1 MTKKI
6 APQQLPGYP
15 GTRPPKGWVPPLD
28 QWLSLLGVYD
38 NENGHWVGFPLQTLT
53 EQLVLAEKQ
62 HALDRIDS
70 RNGQVSITVPI
81 GTAVGAQITGEI
93 EVPEDEIWFLRN
105 HEIRVH
111 QQAALTAGDL
121 ICNFRVS
128 RFPTTDDVAKLFY
141 NTVDRIIATQAQIA
155 ASDVYDHD
163 QLLVGAYWDN
173 VADVEVKVYRD
184 LIRDFADPDE
194 LGNAL
199 KLIGGDKLTLVAT
212 GETAAIAGGAV
223 TVDLTVWGLRGKRL
237 VE

>member
-1 MTKKI
+1 MTEKI
-6 APQQLPGYP
+6 KVQQYPGYP

-28 QWLSLLGVYD
+28 AVLSLLGVYD
-38 NENGHWVGFPLQTLT
+38 NENGFWVGLPLQALS

-62 HALDRIDS
+62 HALDRIDP
-70 RNGQVSITVPI
+70 RNGFVSITVPI
-81 GTAVGAQITGEI
+81 GTAVGAQVTGEI
-93 EVPEDEIWFLRN
+93 EVPEDEIWYLRN

-128 RFPTTDDVAKLFY
+128 RFPAADDVAKLFY
-141 NTVDRIIATQAQIA
+141 NTVDRLVATQAQIA
-155 ASDVYDHD
+155 AGDVFDHD
-163 QLLVGAYWDN
+163 QLLVGAYWDGS
-173 VADVEVKVYRD
+173 AEVKVYRD
-184 LIRDFADPDE
+184 VVRDFVDPDE

-199 KLIGGDKLTLVAT
+199 RLIGGDKLTLVAT

>member
-1 MTKKI
+1 MVKKI
-6 APQQLPGYP
+6 IPQQYAGYP

-28 QWLSLLGVYD
+28 QWLSLLGAYD
-38 NENGHWVGFPLQTLT
+38 IESGFWVGLPLQVFS
-53 EQLVLAEKQ
+53 EQLALAEKQ

-81 GTAVGAQITGEI
+81 GTAIGAQVTGEI
-93 EVPEDEIWFLRN
+93 EVPEDEIWYLRG

-111 QQAALTAGDL
+111 QQAGLTAGDL

-128 RFPTTDDVAKLFY
+128 RFPTSDDVDKLFY
-141 NTVDRIIATQAQIA
+141 STVDRVTATQALIA
-155 ASDVYDHD
+155 AGDVYDHD
-163 QLLVGAYWDN
+163 LVLVGAYWDG
-173 VADVEVKVYRD
+173 AAEVKVYRD
-184 LIRDFADPDE
+184 VIRDFADPDE

-199 KLIGGDKLTLVAT
+199 RLIGGDKLTLVAT

>member
-1 MTKKI
+1 MVNKMI
-6 APQQLPGYP
+6 PQQYAGYP

-38 NENGHWVGFPLQTLT
+38 NVSGFWVGLPLQVLS

-62 HALDRIDS
+62 HALDRIDP

-81 GTAVGAQITGEI
+81 GTAVGASVTGDI
-93 EVPEDEIWFLRN
+93 EVPEDEIWYLRG

-111 QQAALTAGDL
+111 QQAALTDGDL

-128 RFPTTDDVAKLFY
+128 RFPTSDDVAKLFY
-141 NTVDRIIATQAQIA
+141 STADRLTATQALIA
-155 ASDVYDHD
+155 AGDIYDHE
-163 QLLVGAYWDN
+163 QLLVGAYWEPD
-173 VADVEVKVYRD
+173 AEVEVKVYRD
-184 LIRDFADPDE
+184 VIRDFADPDE

-199 KLIGGDKLTLVAT
+199 RLIGGDKLTLVAT

>member
-1 MTKKI
+1 MVNKI
-6 APQQLPGYP
+6 IPQQYPGYP
-15 GTRPPKGWVPPLD
+15 GARPPKGWVPPLD

-38 NENGHWVGFPLQTLT
+38 NESGFWVGLPLQVLS

-62 HALDRIDS
+62 HALDRIDP

-81 GTAVGAQITGEI
+81 GTAVGASVTGEI
-93 EVPEDEIWFLRN
+93 EVPDDEIWYLRG

-128 RFPTTDDVAKLFY
+128 RFPNTDDVAKLFY
-141 NTVDRIIATQAQIA
+141 STADRLTATQAQIA
-155 ASDVYDHD
+155 AGDVFDHD
-163 QLLVGAYWDN
+163 LVLAGAYWDGS
-173 VADVEVKVYRD
+173 DEVKVYREV
-184 LIRDFADPDE
+184 IRDFADPDE

-199 KLIGGDKLTLVAT
+199 RLIGGDKLTLVAT

-223 TVDLTVWGLRGKRL
+223 SVDLTVWGLRGKRL

>member
-6 APQQLPGYP
+6 IPQQYPGYP
-15 GTRPPKGWVPPLD
+15 GTRPPKGWVPPLG
-28 QWLSLLGVYD
+28 QFLNLLGVYD
-38 NENGHWVGFPLQTLT
+38 NESGFWMGLPLQVLS

-62 HALDRIDS
+62 HALDRIDL
-70 RNGQVSITVPI
+70 RNGQVSVTVPV
-81 GTAVGAQITGEI
+81 GTAVGASVTGEI
-93 EVPEDEIWFLRN
+93 EVPEDEIWYLRG

-128 RFPTTDDVAKLFY
+128 RFPTTDDVAKLFFS
-141 NTVDRIIATQAQIA
+141 TSDRLFATQALIA
-155 ASDVYDHD
+155 AGDVYDHK
-163 QLLVGAYWDN
+163 QVLVGAYWDG
-173 VADVEVKVYRD
+173 AAEVKVHRD
-184 LIRDFADPDE
+184 IIRDFADPDE

-199 KLIGGDKLTLVAT
+199 RLIGGDKLTLVAT
-212 GETAAIAGGAV
+212 GETVAIAGGAV

>member
-1 MTKKI
+1 MQKI
-6 APQQLPGYP
+6 FPQQYTGYP
-15 GTRPPKGWVPPLD
+15 GQRPPKGWVPPLG
-28 QWLSLLGVYD
+28 QVLSLLGAYD
-38 NENGHWVGFPLQTLT
+38 NESGYWVGLPLQALS

-62 HALDRIDS
+62 HALDRIDP

-81 GTAVGAQITGEI
+81 GTAVGAQVTGEI
-93 EVPEDEIWFLRN
+93 EVPEDEIWFLRG

-141 NTVDRIIATQAQIA
+141 NTVDRIVATQAQIA
-155 ASDVYDHD
+155 AGDVFDHD
-163 QLLVGAYWDN
+163 PVLVGAYWDGS
-173 VADVEVKVYRD
+173 AEVKVYRD
-184 LIRDFADPDE
+184 VIRDFADPDE

-199 KLIGGDKLTLVAT
+199 RLIGGDKLTLVAT
-212 GETAAIAGGAV
+212 GETAAIAGGAI

>member
-1 MTKKI
+1 MTNKI
-6 APQQLPGYP
+6 FPQQLPGYP

-38 NENGHWVGFPLQTLT
+38 NENGYWVGFPLQTLT

-62 HALDRIDS
+62 HALDRIDP
-70 RNGQVSITVPI
+70 RNGQVSVTVPI
-81 GTAVGAQITGEI
+81 GTAVGAQVTGDI

-128 RFPTTDDVAKLFY
+128 RFPTTDDVARLFY
-141 NTVDRIIATQAQIA
+141 STNDRLTATQALIA
-155 ASDVYDHD
+155 AGDVFDHD
-163 QLLVGAYWDN
+163 LVLAGAYWDG
-173 VADVEVKVYRD
+173 VAEVKVYREVV
-184 LIRDFADPDE
+184 RDFADPDE

-199 KLIGGDKLTLVAT
+199 RLVGGDKLTLVAT
-212 GETAAIAGGAV
+212 VQNNAVAGGAI
-223 TVDLTVWGLRGKRL
+223 TVDLTVWGMKGKRL
-237 VE
+237 AP

>member
-6 APQQLPGYP
+6 IPQQYAGYP
-15 GTRPPKGWVPPLD
+15 GTRPPKGWVPPLG
-28 QWLSLLGVYD
+28 QYLNLLGVYD
-38 NENGHWVGFPLQTLT
+38 NESGFWMGLPLQVLS

-62 HALDRIDS
+62 HTLDRIDI

-81 GTAVGAQITGEI
+81 GTAVGASVTGEI
-93 EVPEDEIWFLRN
+93 EVPEGEIWYMRG
-105 HEIRVH
+105 HEIRIH
-111 QQAALTAGDL
+111 QQAGLTAGDL

-128 RFPTTDDVAKLFY
+128 RFPVSDDVAKLFY
-141 NTVDRIIATQAQIA
+141 NTNDRLMATQTQIA
-155 ASDVYDHD
+155 AGDVFDHD
-163 QLLVGAYWDN
+163 LVLVGAYWDG
-173 VADVEVKVYRD
+173 AAEVKVYREV
-184 LIRDFADPDE
+184 IRDFVDPDE

-199 KLIGGDKLTLVAT
+199 RLIGGDKLTLVAT

>member
-1 MTKKI
+1 MVKKI
-6 APQQLPGYP
+6 IPQQYAGYP

-38 NENGHWVGFPLQTLT
+38 TESGFWVGLPLQVFS
-53 EQLVLAEKQ
+53 EQLALAEKQ
-62 HALDRIDS
+62 HALDRIDP
-70 RNGQVSITVPI
+70 RNGQVSITVPV
-81 GTAVGAQITGEI
+81 GTAIGAQVTGEI
-93 EVPEDEIWFLRN
+93 EVPEDEIWYLRG

-111 QQAALTAGDL
+111 QQAALTAGNL

-141 NTVDRIIATQAQIA
+141 NTNDRLLATQAQIVA
-155 ASDVYDHD
+155 WDVTDHD
-163 QLLVGAYWDN
+163 WVLVGAYWDG
-173 VADVEVKVYRD
+173 AAEVKVYRD
-184 LIRDFADPDE
+184 IIRDFADPDE

-199 KLIGGDKLTLVAT
+199 RLIGGDKLTLVAT

>member
-1 MTKKI
+1 MTNKI
-6 APQQLPGYP
+6 FPQQFSGYP

-38 NENGHWVGFPLQTLT
+38 NENGYWVGFPLQTLT

-62 HALDRIDS
+62 HALDRIDP
-70 RNGQVSITVPI
+70 RNGQISITIPI
-81 GTAVGAQITGEI
+81 GTAVGAQVTGEI

-141 NTVDRIIATQAQIA
+141 NTVDRLIATQAQIA
-155 ASDVYDHD
+155 AGDVYDRD
-163 QLLVGAYWDN
+163 TELVGAYWDG
-173 VADVEVKVYRD
+173 VAEVKVYRD
-184 LIRDFADPDE
+184 LIRDFANPDE

-199 KLIGGDKLTLVAT
+199 RLIGGDKLTLVAT
-212 GETAAIAGGAV
+212 GETVATAGGAV
-223 TVDLTVWGLRGKRL
+223 TVDLTVWGLKGKRL

>member
-1 MTKKI
+1 MVKKI
-6 APQQLPGYP
+6 IPQQYAGYP

-38 NENGHWVGFPLQTLT
+38 TESGFWVGLPLQVFS
-53 EQLVLAEKQ
+53 EQLALAEKQ
-62 HALDRIDS
+62 HALDRIDP
-70 RNGQVSITVPI
+70 RNGQVSITVPV
-81 GTAVGAQITGEI
+81 GTAIGAQVTGEI
-93 EVPEDEIWFLRN
+93 EVPEDEIWYLRG

-141 NTVDRIIATQAQIA
+141 NTNDRLLATQAQIVA
-155 ASDVYDHD
+155 WDVTDHD
-163 QLLVGAYWDN
+163 WVLVGAYWDG
-173 VADVEVKVYRD
+173 AAEVKVYRD
-184 LIRDFADPDE
+184 IIRDFADPDE

-199 KLIGGDKLTLVAT
+199 RLIGGDKLTLVAT

>member
-1 MTKKI
+1 MVNKI
-6 APQQLPGYP
+6 IPQQYPGYP

-28 QWLSLLGVYD
+28 QFLSLLGAYD
-38 NENGHWVGFPLQTLT
+38 NESGYWVGLPLQVLS

-62 HALDRIDS
+62 HALDRIDP

-81 GTAVGAQITGEI
+81 GTALGAQVTGEI
-93 EVPEDEIWFLRN
+93 EVPEDEIWYLRC
-105 HEIRVH
+105 HEIRIH

-141 NTVDRIIATQAQIA
+141 STADRLMATQALIA
-155 ASDVYDHD
+155 AGDVFDHD
-163 QLLVGAYWDN
+163 QQLVGAYWDG
-173 VADVEVKVYRD
+173 AAEVKVYREI
-184 LIRDFADPDE
+184 IRDFADPDE

-199 KLIGGDKLTLVAT
+199 RLIGGDKLTLVAT
-212 GETAAIAGGAV
+212 GETAAVAGGAIS
-223 TVDLTVWGLRGKRL
+223 VDLTVWGLRGKRL

>member
-1 MTKKI
+1 MVNKI
-6 APQQLPGYP
+6 IPQQYAGYP

-38 NENGHWVGFPLQTLT
+38 TESGFWVGLPLQVFS
-53 EQLVLAEKQ
+53 EQLALAEKQ
-62 HALDRIDS
+62 HALDRIDP

-81 GTAVGAQITGEI
+81 GTAIGAQVTGEI
-93 EVPEDEIWFLRN
+93 EVPEDEIWYLRG

-141 NTVDRIIATQAQIA
+141 NTNDRLLATQAQIA
-155 ASDVYDHD
+155 AWDVTDHD
-163 QLLVGAYWDN
+163 WVLVGAYWDG
-173 VADVEVKVYRD
+173 AAEVKVYRD
-184 LIRDFADPDE
+184 VIRDFADPDE

-199 KLIGGDKLTLVAT
+199 RLIGGDKLTLVAT

>member
-1 MTKKI
+1 MVNKMI
-6 APQQLPGYP
+6 PQQYAGYP

-38 NENGHWVGFPLQTLT
+38 NVSGFWVGLPLQVLS

-62 HALDRIDS
+62 HALDRIDP

-81 GTAVGAQITGEI
+81 GTAVGASVTGEI
-93 EVPEDEIWFLRN
+93 EVPEDEIWYLRG

-128 RFPTTDDVAKLFY
+128 RFPVSDDVAKLFY
-141 NTVDRIIATQAQIA
+141 NTNDRLLATQAQIA
-155 ASDVYDHD
+155 AGDVDDHD
-163 QLLVGAYWDN
+163 QVLVGAYWDGS
-173 VADVEVKVYRD
+173 AEVKVYRD
-184 LIRDFADPDE
+184 VIRDFANPDE

-199 KLIGGDKLTLVAT
+199 RLIGGDKLTLVAT
-212 GETAAIAGGAV
+212 GETVAIAGGAIS
-223 TVDLTVWGLRGKRL
+223 VDLTVWGLRGKRL

>member
-1 MTKKI
+1 MTNKI
-6 APQQLPGYP
+6 FPQQLPGYP
-15 GTRPPKGWVPPLD
+15 GVRPPKGWVPPLN

-38 NENGHWVGFPLQTLT
+38 NESGFWVGLPLQVLS

-62 HALDRIDS
+62 HALDRIDP

-81 GTAVGAQITGEI
+81 GTAVGAQVTGEI

-128 RFPTTDDVAKLFY
+128 RFPATDDIAKLFY
-141 NTVDRIIATQAQIA
+141 STVDRLTATQAQIA
-155 ASDVYDHD
+155 AGDVYDHD
-163 QLLVGAYWDN
+163 MVLAGAYWDG
-173 VADVEVKVYRD
+173 AAEVKVYREVV
-184 LIRDFADPDE
+184 RDFADPDE

-199 KLIGGDKLTLVAT
+199 RLVGGDKLTLVAT
-212 GETAAIAGGAV
+212 GETAATAGGAI

>member
-1 MTKKI
+1 MNKI
-6 APQQLPGYP
+6 IPQQYAGYP

-38 NENGHWVGFPLQTLT
+38 NETGFWVGLPLQVLS

-62 HALDRIDS
+62 HALDRIDP

-81 GTAVGAQITGEI
+81 GTAVGASVTGEI
-93 EVPEDEIWFLRN
+93 EVPEDEIWYLRG

-128 RFPTTDDVAKLFY
+128 RFPNTDDVAKLFY
-141 NTVDRIIATQAQIA
+141 STADRLTATQALIA
-155 ASDVYDHD
+155 AEDVFDHD
-163 QLLVGAYWDN
+163 LVLAGAYWDGS
-173 VADVEVKVYRD
+173 DEVKVYREV
-184 LIRDFADPDE
+184 IRDFADPDE

-199 KLIGGDKLTLVAT
+199 RLIGGDKLTLVAT

>member
-1 MTKKI
+1 MQKI
-6 APQQLPGYP
+6 FPQQYAGYT
-15 GTRPPKGWVPPLD
+15 GQRPPKGWVPPLG
-28 QWLSLLGVYD
+28 QFLSLLGAYD
-38 NENGHWVGFPLQTLT
+38 NESGYWVGLPLQALS

-62 HALDRIDS
+62 HTLDRIDP

-81 GTAVGAQITGEI
+81 GTAVGAQVTGEI

-105 HEIRVH
+105 HEIHVH

-128 RFPTTDDVAKLFY
+128 RFPTTDDVARLFY
-141 NTVDRIIATQAQIA
+141 STNDRLTATQALIVA
-155 ASDVYDHD
+155 GSVYDHD
-163 QLLVGAYWDN
+163 RVLVGAYWDGT
-173 VADVEVKVYRD
+173 DEVKVYREVV
-184 LIRDFADPDE
+184 RDFADPDE

-199 KLIGGDKLTLVAT
+199 RLIGGNKLTLVVT

>member
-6 APQQLPGYP
+6 TPQQLPGYS

-38 NENGHWVGFPLQTLT
+38 NKNGHWVGFPLQTLT

-62 HALDRIDS
+62 HALDRIDP

-81 GTAVGAQITGEI
+81 GTAVGAQVTGEI
-93 EVPEDEIWFLRN
+93 EVPEDEIWFLRD

-141 NTVDRIIATQAQIA
+141 NTVDRIVATQAQIA
-155 ASDVYDHD
+155 AGNVFDHD
-163 QLLVGAYWDN
+163 QLLVGAYWDG
-173 VADVEVKVYRD
+173 VAEVKVYRD

>member
-1 MTKKI
+1 MVKKI
-6 APQQLPGYP
+6 IPQQYAGYP

-38 NENGHWVGFPLQTLT
+38 TESGFWVGLPLQVFS
-53 EQLVLAEKQ
+53 EQLALAEKQ
-62 HALDRIDS
+62 HALDRIDP
-70 RNGQVSITVPI
+70 RNGQVSITVPV
-81 GTAVGAQITGEI
+81 GTAIGAQVTGEI
-93 EVPEDEIWFLRN
+93 EVPEDEIWYLRG

-111 QQAALTAGDL
+111 QQAALTAGDI

-141 NTVDRIIATQAQIA
+141 NTNDRLLATQAQIA
-155 ASDVYDHD
+155 AWDVTDHD
-163 QLLVGAYWDN
+163 WVLVGAYWDG
-173 VADVEVKVYRD
+173 AAEVKVYRD
-184 LIRDFADPDE
+184 VIRDFADPDE

-199 KLIGGDKLTLVAT
+199 RLIGGDKLTLVAT

>member
-1 MTKKI
+1 
-6 APQQLPGYP
+6 
-15 GTRPPKGWVPPLD
+15 VPPLG
-28 QWLSLLGVYD
+28 QYLNLLGVYD
-38 NENGHWVGFPLQTLT
+38 NESGYWMGLPLQVLS
-53 EQLVLAEKQ
+53 EQLALAEKQ
-62 HALDRIDS
+62 HALDRIDP

-81 GTAVGAQITGEI
+81 GTAVGAQVTGEI
-93 EVPEDEIWFLRN
+93 EVPEDEIWYLRD
-105 HEIRVH
+105 HEIRIH

-141 NTVDRIIATQAQIA
+141 NTVDRIVATQAQIA
-155 ASDVYDHD
+155 AGDVFDHD
-163 QLLVGAYWDN
+163 LVLVGAYWDGS
-173 VADVEVKVYRD
+173 AEVKVYRD
-184 LIRDFADPDE
+184 IIRDFADSDE

-199 KLIGGDKLTLVAT
+199 RLIGGDKLTLVTT

>member
-1 MTKKI
+1 MVNKLI
-6 APQQLPGYP
+6 PQQYAGYP

-38 NENGHWVGFPLQTLT
+38 NVSGFWVGLPLQVFS

-70 RNGQVSITVPI
+70 RNGLVTITVPI
-81 GTAVGAQITGEI
+81 GTAVGASVTGDI
-93 EVPEDEIWFLRN
+93 EVPEDEIWFLRG

-128 RFPTTDDVAKLFY
+128 RFPTSDEVAKLFY
-141 NTVDRIIATQAQIA
+141 NTSDWLLATQAQIA
-155 ASDVYDHD
+155 AGDVLDHN
-163 QLLVGAYWDN
+163 QVLAGAYWDGS
-173 VADVEVKVYRD
+173 DEVKVYRD
-184 LIRDFADPDE
+184 VIRDFADPGE

-199 KLIGGDKLTLVAT
+199 RLIGGDKLTLVAT
-212 GETAAIAGGAV
+212 GESDAIAGGAV

>member
-1 MTKKI
+1 MTNKLF
-6 APQQLPGYP
+6 PQQYAGYP

-38 NENGHWVGFPLQTLT
+38 NENGYWVGFPLQTLT

-62 HALDRIDS
+62 HALDRIDL

-81 GTAVGAQITGEI
+81 GTAVGAQVTGEI
-93 EVPEDEIWFLRN
+93 EVPEDEIWYLRN

-141 NTVDRIIATQAQIA
+141 STNDRLTATQALIA
-155 ASDVYDHD
+155 AGDVYDHD
-163 QLLVGAYWDN
+163 LVLVGAYWDGS
-173 VADVEVKVYRD
+173 AEVKAYREV
-184 LIRDFADPDE
+184 IRDFADPDE

-199 KLIGGDKLTLVAT
+199 RLIGGDKLTLVAT